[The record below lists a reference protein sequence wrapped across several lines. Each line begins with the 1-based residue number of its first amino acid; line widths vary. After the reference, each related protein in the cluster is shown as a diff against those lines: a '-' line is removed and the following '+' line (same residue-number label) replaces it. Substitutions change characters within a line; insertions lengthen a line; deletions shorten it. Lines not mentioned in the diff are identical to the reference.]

1 MIRETATRMELK
13 EIIKEMEDEVAELQT
28 INRGRDSVIENLT
41 EEISELKREYQELEV
56 RAKNGSAGN
65 GSVEGGSKVEELRK
79 KLQDEQHRVKS
90 LEARLEALSREKNV
104 DLSLMDS
111 LEVLQG
117 EKKEM
122 AIRLEELTG
131 ELEKAKRRTK
141 DLSGKLDVHT
151 RNKDDLAGMNVKLR
165 DSLEKVED
173 ELEELAGKLKASEA
187 GGAELKKKCE
197 EMRKELERVANLN
210 VQLKKEVR
218 GGVC

>member
-210 VQLKKEVR
+210 LQLKKEVR